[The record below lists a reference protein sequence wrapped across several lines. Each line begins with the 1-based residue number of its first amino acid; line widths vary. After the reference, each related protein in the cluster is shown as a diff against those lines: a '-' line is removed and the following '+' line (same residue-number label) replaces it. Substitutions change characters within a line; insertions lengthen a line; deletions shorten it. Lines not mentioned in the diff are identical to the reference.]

1 MQARAEPGTGPL
13 TSVRAGVSA
22 GAIGGLIAML
32 LEGALAGAG
41 VDPSAFVYQVRALGL
56 DGALELGSFST
67 ARGLSLLVAW
77 TVGFTHYCWGGMA
90 VGALAGL
97 LAHPLLRRHSM
108 VGRYERLLGG
118 LLGLWGGLLAI
129 WWARQLV
136 LTGAPFLHP
145 GRLAL
150 AGGLLLLGQ
159 LAGRSVGWF
168 RRRTPRALRLLSV
181 GAVLVLPLVGA
192 LLQRSLSAESERGRL
207 NERNRDLPN
216 VLVVVVDALR
226 HDMFGFRGDPTLQT
240 PHLDALA
247 SESAVFTAA
256 RAQAPFTWTS
266 FGSLLTGKLPRR
278 HGLIMMKPGV
288 QMGRNA
294 TLAVLLQGHER
305 ADGRR
310 LEEGD
315 FATAAFMTGTVSQ
328 GSGLLQGI
336 DRYTEALV
344 GHGLVDLHD
353 PWSEFRSRLVPW
365 LFGSKAAQHGGSSY
379 VVDRTIDWLREHR
392 GRRFMGLVHLYSTH
406 TDYTCLELCDPESPA
421 YQPSGVNTD
430 QLKRIM
436 RGEEELTSEKA
447 RFIRDAYRG
456 GIVRADRDIGLLVA
470 ELEESG
476 LLDDTI
482 LVVTSDHGESLGEH
496 GLWEHNWM
504 VEENLR
510 IPLLIRDPTRRLPPG
525 EHGVRV
531 DQIDLVPTLLDL
543 LRLAPLESA
552 DDLAR
557 AGLDPRSEDADVR
570 DRVWAAVDGRSLVP
584 VVEGDLAEAR
594 PWSSSLN
601 GPFQAVTDGRWKL
614 VVASQRVPGRVEAED
629 GFRCDLVEGAHE
641 SCSLLHE
648 DHWAGWWRRSLEDR
662 TRDALTVRLFDLEI
676 DPAERVNLALLAGA
690 EERAAA
696 AHAALRALDARMPL
710 RADVIER
717 SPLDAELDLFER
729 LGYGGGGE

>member
-1 MQARAEPGTGPL
+1 MQLNPKPGSGVM

-22 GAIGGLIAML
+22 GAIGGLVAML
-32 LEGALAGAG
+32 LEGTLAMAG
-41 VDPSAFVYQVRALGL
+41 VDPSSFVYQVRALGL
-56 DGALELGSFST
+56 GGALELGSFTT
-67 ARGLSLLVAW
+67 ARGLDLVVAW
-77 TVGFTHYCWGGMA
+77 TIGFTHYCWGGMA
-90 VGALAGL
+90 LGALAGL
-97 LAHPLLRRHSM
+97 LAHPILRRHSM
-108 VGRYERLLGG
+108 VGRYQRLLGG

-136 LTGAPFLHP
+136 LPGAPFLHP

-159 LAGRSVGWF
+159 LAGLSVGWF

-181 GAVLVLPLVGA
+181 GAVLVLPLAGA
-192 LLQRSLSAESERGRL
+192 LLQRSLSADSERGRL

-226 HDMFGFRGDPTLQT
+226 HDMFGFRGDPTLET

-247 SESAVFTAA
+247 AESAVFTAA

-266 FGSLLTGKLPRR
+266 FGSLLTGKLPQR

-294 TLAVLLQGHER
+294 TLAVLLQGHAR
-305 ADGRR
+305 ADGTR
-310 LEEGD
+310 LREGD

-336 DRYTEALV
+336 DRYTEALA

-379 VVDRTIDWLREHR
+379 VVDRTIDWLREHER
-392 GRRFMGLVHLYSTH
+392 RRFMGLVHLYSTH

-421 YQPSGVNTD
+421 YQASGVNTE

-470 ELEESG
+470 ELERLG
-476 LLDDTI
+476 RLDDTV

-510 IPLLIRDPTRRLPPG
+510 IPLLIRFPRRLPAG
-525 EHGVRV
+525 EVDARV
-531 DQIDLVPTLLDL
+531 DQVDLVPTLLDL
-543 LRLAPLESA
+543 VGLAPLESA
-552 DDLAR
+552 EDLAR
-557 AGLDPRSEDADVR
+557 AGIDPRSEDPSIQ
-570 DRVWAAVDGRSLVP
+570 DRVWAAVDGCSLVP
-584 VVEGDLAEAR
+584 IVEGTVAEAR

-614 VVASQRVPGRVEAED
+614 VVASQRVPGREGVEGAH
-629 GFRCDLVEGAHE
+629 RCDLVDGVHQG
-641 SCSLLHE
+641 CSLLHD
-648 DHWAGWWRRSLEDR
+648 DHWAAWWERSLEER
-662 TRDALTVRLFDLEI
+662 QGDALTVRLFDLEI
-676 DPAERVNLALLAGA
+676 DPAERVNLALLPGA
-690 EERAAA
+690 EERARAA
-696 AHAALRALDARMPL
+696 YAALRALDARMPL
-710 RADVIER
+710 RADVIQR
-717 SPLDAELDLFER
+717 SPRDAELDLFER

>member
-1 MQARAEPGTGPL
+1 MSPASEPSPGPL

-22 GAIGGLIAML
+22 GAIAGLVAMGLEGGLSA
-32 LEGALAGAG
+32 AG

-56 DGALELGSFST
+56 DGALELGAFST
-67 ARGLSLLVAW
+67 ARGLDLLVAW
-77 TVGFTHYCWGGMA
+77 LVGFTHYCWGGM
-90 VGALAGL
+90 VLGALAGL
-97 LAHPLLRRHSM
+97 VAHPLLRRQRM
-108 VGRYERLLGG
+108 VARYERLLGA
-118 LLGLWGGLLAI
+118 LLGLWAGLLAI
-129 WWARQLV
+129 WWARQLI
-136 LTGAPFLHP
+136 LPGAPFLHP

-150 AGGLLLLGQ
+150 AAVLLLAGQ

-168 RRRTPRALRLLSV
+168 RRRSPRPLRVASV
-181 GAVLVLPLVGA
+181 VAVLVLPVTGA
-192 LLQRSLSAESERGRL
+192 LLQRSLAESSERGVL
-207 NERNRDLPN
+207 NPRNRDLPN

-226 HDMFGFRGDPTLQT
+226 HDMFGFRGDPTLKT

-247 SESAVFTAA
+247 QESAVFTAA

-294 TLAVLLQGHER
+294 TLAVLLQGHAR
-305 ADGRR
+305 ADGTR

-336 DRYTEALV
+336 DQYTEALV

-379 VVDRTIDWLREHR
+379 VVDRTIDWLREHAS
-392 GRRFMGLVHLYSTH
+392 RRFMGLVHLYSTH

-421 YQPSGVNTD
+421 FQPAGVNTE
-430 QLKRIM
+430 QLKRLM
-436 RGEEELTSEKA
+436 RGDEELTSEKA

-470 ELEESG
+470 ELERLG
-476 LLDDTI
+476 LLNDTI

-510 IPLLIRDPTRRLPPG
+510 IPLLIRFPSRLPAG
-525 EHGVRV
+525 EVAVRV
-531 DQIDLVPTLLDL
+531 DQVDLVPTLLDL
-543 LRLAPLESA
+543 AGLAPLESA
-552 DDLAR
+552 LDLEA
-557 AGLDPRSEDADVR
+557 AGLDPRSEAPEVQ
-570 DRVWAAVDGRSLVP
+570 DRIWAAVDGTSLVP
-584 VVEGDLAEAR
+584 VARGELEQVR

-614 VVASQRVPGRVEAED
+614 VVAAQRVPGRSEGAA
-629 GFRCDLVEGAHE
+629 GLSCDLVEGPHDA
-641 SCSLLHE
+641 CSFLE
-648 DHWAGWWRRSLEDR
+648 PDHWAAWWRRPASE
-662 TRDALTVRLFDLEI
+662 RDALTVRLFDLEV
-676 DPAERVNLALLAGA
+676 DPAETQNLALLPGA
-690 EERAAA
+690 AERAAPA
-696 AHAALRALDARMPL
+696 WEALRALEARMPL
-710 RADVIER
+710 RSDVIER
-717 SPLDAELDLFER
+717 SPRDAELDLFER